1 MTKNDV
7 KFIADVI
14 ASLPAASCSK
24 TLVIVAFTKALVHA
38 KIRFKVEKFVAT
50 CTGLK

>member
-24 TLVIVAFTKALVHA
+24 TLVIVAFTKALIHA
-38 KIRFKVEKFVAT
+38 KTRFNSDKFMAA
-50 CTGLK
+50 CMGLK